1 MWTPL
6 WVTFQGAE
14 VLVITIEAP
23 QWGDPI
29 RTLQNAYDRTEQGAI
44 FVQHPG
50 TTQRANA
57 ADIEMLTERVRRS
70 SPTLELTVAMAAGS
84 LSVLNGTDAAANRWI
99 EEERVTLMKP
109 LDEQRMQALADHQRQ
124 RLTPWAGVDID
135 RFSTPG
141 LEHLSAL
148 VEPLMGR
155 TVAENRSEAEYVD
168 QVERYLDEA
177 RPSVVGAAIQGFLE
191 DRRLRLRGGG
201 REHHFGQP
209 PGR

>member
-1 MWTPL
+1 M
-6 WVTFQGAE
+6 
-14 VLVITIEAP
+14 
-23 QWGDPI
+23 
-29 RTLQNAYDRTEQGAI
+29 
-44 FVQHPG
+44 
-50 TTQRANA
+50 
-57 ADIEMLTERVRRS
+57 
-70 SPTLELTVAMAAGS
+70 
-84 LSVLNGTDAAANRWI
+84 
-99 EEERVTLMKP
+99 TLMKP

-191 DRRLRLRGGG
+191 D
-201 REHHFGQP
+201 
-209 PGR
+209 PGCVFEVVVENTTSGNLQDVEVEITFDSGVLVDPDETMLPHLPNRPRIWGPETGAWSRIPAS